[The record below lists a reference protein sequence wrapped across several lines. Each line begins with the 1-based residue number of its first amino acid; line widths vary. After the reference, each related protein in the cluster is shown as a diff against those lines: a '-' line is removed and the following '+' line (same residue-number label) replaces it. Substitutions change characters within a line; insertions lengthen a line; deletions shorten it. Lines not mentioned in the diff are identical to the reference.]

1 MGADGRVSRNASHS
15 SPSKGGRMQRNQ
27 TTRGTRPTSPG
38 LRRRTGNDQRKPK
51 RTAWRRSKVD
61 GGRGLALLCLTIPL
75 LPFTNGCAPGGTA
88 TQFVGDLPAFE
99 IEEDLRIDGHTADL
113 VPVFWLGVGPDGT
126 IAAIQRL
133 LSGVRFFDSV
143 GNDLGLVGREGEGPE
158 EFRVPA
164 RQVGWAIRSG

>member
-1 MGADGRVSRNASHS
+1 MAQPRWHRHTVC
-15 SPSKGGRMQRNQ
+15 
-27 TTRGTRPTSPG
+27 RG
-38 LRRRTGNDQRKPK
+38 
-51 RTAWRRSKVD
+51 
-61 GGRGLALLCLTIPL
+61 
-75 LPFTNGCAPGGTA
+75 
-88 TQFVGDLPAFE
+88 PARIQ

-158 EFRVPA
+158 EFRVPSQA
-164 RQVGWAIRSG
+164 GWMGDTLWVSDFMLKRIALISTEPALRSHSAAFHCKHTQHRKTRFVYQRFRCSCPRPVSWGQAPDPGVWRRCLRR